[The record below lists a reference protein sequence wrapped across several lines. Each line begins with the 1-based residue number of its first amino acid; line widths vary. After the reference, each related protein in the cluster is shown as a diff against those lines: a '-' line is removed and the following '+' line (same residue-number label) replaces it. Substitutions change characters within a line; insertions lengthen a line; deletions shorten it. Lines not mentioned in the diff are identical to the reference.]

1 MLTGHDASI
10 RPTTL
15 LDTVLTLN
23 FAIVGP
29 MLMVH
34 SSRSQRLIY
43 DMIRN
48 ALVTAGL
55 TAALLACGCGR
66 SAKQYIERGNQLFDA
81 GKYDEAVLN
90 YQNAVRKDPQSG
102 EALYRLSLTLLRQNK
117 ASEAYQSL
125 NRAVTLSPQNVPA
138 KIQLANLAL
147 SGYLLDPNHPPVLY
161 NRARAIADELLAAN
175 ANSVDGLRLKAGIA
189 LVDNKPG
196 DAADLLNRAVR
207 ISPDSPE
214 VQVGLAEALFRN
226 NQAVEG
232 ERQAKDTISRHPE
245 FTPAYELLYGAYVN
259 EQRWD
264 EAEALLKSR
273 LARNPKDAGAVLRLA
288 GFYYRRQKPDE
299 GEKTIQV
306 LLDRRADFPQA
317 DLLVGDFHAVTR
329 NWLKALADYQR
340 GLSRD
345 AARTKTYRERSAG
358 ALAVLGRRDEA
369 LKTLDTL
376 LASDASSIFAR
387 ALKAQV
393 LLDMGGTENINTA
406 AALATDLA
414 KAAPGNPK
422 IQMLAGQALVA
433 RGDLDGAQ
441 VRFQMAA
448 KADSRNLGA
457 HLALARLNLLR
468 RNYPSMLEQANVA
481 LSVKPGDQTARLL
494 RIIALTGNGSY
505 AEAKLEAEQLARDT
519 SNARQVQMQLGII
532 ALGQKHYAEAES
544 YFRKLHE
551 DVGSGDLQP
560 LAGLVSTFVAENMP
574 DKALQLME
582 TQFQKAP
589 DTPGAAALLVATA
602 EAAGKPDVALAQLE
616 KLAVQSP
623 KSVETQIRIG
633 ELQRKQGNLEAAL
646 QAFQRARDLEPGR
659 PGIEAV
665 IAGLQDM
672 LGRKSEALASYRKA
686 LSKSPDNPFINNNIA
701 YLLAETGGDLNE
713 ALKLATAGLQKA
725 PNNPALQD
733 TLAWIHVKR
742 GDPATARPMLLA
754 LTSKNPSDPSFR
766 YHYAVALFQTG
777 DRAGAKRELETA
789 LSNKPPKGVESE
801 IRILLSQIR

>member
-1 MLTGHDASI
+1 
-10 RPTTL
+10 
-15 LDTVLTLN
+15 
-23 FAIVGP
+23 
-29 MLMVH
+29 
-34 SSRSQRLIY
+34 
-43 DMIRN
+43 MIRN
-48 ALVTAGL
+48 ALL
-55 TAALLACGCGR
+55 TAALTASIFVCGCGR
-66 SAKQYIERGNQLFDA
+66 SAKQYIDHGNQLFDA
-81 GKYDEAVLN
+81 GKYDEAALN
-90 YQNAVRKDPQSG
+90 YRNAVRKDPQSG
-102 EALYRLSLTLLRQNK
+102 EALYRLGLTLLRQNK
-117 ASEAYQSL
+117 ASEAYQNL
-125 NRAVTLSPQNVPA
+125 NRAVTLSPQNTPA
-138 KIQLANLAL
+138 KVQLANLAL
-147 SGYLLDPNHPPVLY
+147 SGYVLDPSHPAALY
-161 NRARAIADELLAAN
+161 DRARSIADELLAAN

-189 LVDNKPG
+189 LVDKKPG
-196 DAADLLNRAVR
+196 DAVDLLNRALR
-207 ISPDSPE
+207 ISPDSQE
-214 VQVGLAEALFRN
+214 IQIGLAEALFRN
-226 NQAVEG
+226 GQPVEA
-232 ERQAKDTISRHPE
+232 EKQAKDSISRHPR
-245 FTPAYELLYGAYVN
+245 FAPGYELLYGVYLN
-259 EQRWD
+259 QQRWD

-273 LARNPKDAGAVLRLA
+273 LANNSKDAGAVLRLA

-299 GEKTIQV
+299 AEKAIQV

-329 NWLKALADYQR
+329 NWVKALADYQR
-340 GLSRD
+340 GLSKDTVR
-345 AARTKTYRERSAG
+345 AKTYQERSAG

-369 LKTLDTL
+369 LKALDAL
-376 LASDASSIFAR
+376 LASDANSIFAR

-393 LLDMGGTENINTA
+393 LLEMGGAQNVNTA

-414 KAAPGNPK
+414 KAAPGNPR

-433 RGDLDGAQ
+433 RGDLDGAKA
-441 VRFQMAA
+441 RFQMAA
-448 KADSRNLGA
+448 QADSRNIGP
-457 HLALARLNLLR
+457 HLALARLNLLG
-468 RNYPSMLEQANVA
+468 RNYPSMLEQADIA
-481 LSVKPGDQTARLL
+481 LAMKPGDQTARLL
-494 RIIALTGNGSY
+494 RIIALTGGASY

-544 YFRKLHE
+544 YFRKLHDE
-551 DVGSGDLQP
+551 VGSGDLQP

-574 DKALQLME
+574 DKALQLVE

-589 DTPGAAALLVATA
+589 DAPGAAALLVATA

-672 LGRKSEALASYRKA
+672 LGRKSEAIASYRKA

-725 PNNPALQD
+725 PNNSALQD
-733 TLAWIHVKR
+733 TLAWIHIKR
-742 GDPATARPMLLA
+742 GDPAAARPMLLA
-754 LTSKNPSDPSFR
+754 LTNKSPTDPNFR

-777 DRAGAKRELETA
+777 DRAGAKRELELA
-789 LSNKPPKGVESE
+789 LSNNPPKGVENE
-801 IRILLSQIR
+801 IRALLAQIP